1 MAVKFNSFLRSGI
14 HPGCG
19 KVGNLFDSR
28 DRRDCQFTVKSV
40 HGRYT
45 AKLQKCTFLYML
57 CDFRNLL
64 VSKEHLHY
72 NTVSKV
78 CDRENQNRLFISN
91 LSGFNIHNLSADNDL
106 THLTGD
112 CFKGNW
118 FAFKISSID
127 NIRIAVSSESTAEI
141 TFFIVFS
148 ISKCGLLVFLFL
160 L

>member
-1 MAVKFNSFLRSGI
+1 MAVKLDSLLRTGV
-14 HPGCG
+14 HPHAPEICDLLDPG
-19 KVGNLFDSR
+19 
-28 DRRDCQFTVKSV
+28 DRTDRQFTVKTIDR
-40 HGRYT
+40 GDTLEFQER
-45 AKLQKCTFLYML
+45 TFPDMFGH
-57 CDFRNLL
+57 FRNLFI
-64 VSKEHLHY
+64 SKEHLHY

-148 ISKCGLLVFLFL
+148 ISKCGLFVLLFL